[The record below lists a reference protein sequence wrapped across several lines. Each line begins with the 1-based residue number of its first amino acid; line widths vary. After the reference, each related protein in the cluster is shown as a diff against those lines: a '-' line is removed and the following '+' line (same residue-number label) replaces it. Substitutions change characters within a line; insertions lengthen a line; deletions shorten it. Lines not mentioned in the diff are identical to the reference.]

1 MKKNIVIIIKS
12 YCLAWLIAFLLVMSS
27 AFQSTISVPDAFQNF
42 VDLLAYS
49 QFIVAIHVLC
59 VILYFL
65 FLTLFYF
72 IRVYKKRGLDIMFK
86 RLLLRVVMPFLIII
100 MGYNVTVYNNT
111 NERFNY
117 QWDYSIENKSS
128 VSKDLYAKDGKHRG
142 MSVFGWGRRGVTK
155 PLDTLVTNNVEWV
168 AVVPFTY
175 QENETTKEMTMP
187 RNFGQWSRRDSVFIK
202 SINDIHDKNMHV
214 MLKPHL
220 WMSDGWRSNITL
232 NSDAEWET
240 WFASYRANM
249 LHYAKMAKD
258 FNVELL
264 CIGTELKTSLKK
276 QPKQW
281 ITLVKEI
288 KEIYSGKLTYAANW
302 DGEYDNIDFWNQLDY
317 IGIQAYF
324 PLTKIK
330 NPDLEAI
337 KNGWDRHITMLE
349 SLSEKHNKPILFTE
363 IGYRSDA
370 SSTIKPWEWSEY
382 TGVLTKKKSNET
394 QLLAYEAMFSKLWS
408 KDWFMGT
415 YIWEWDTRT
424 KPNSKSTDLNFSP
437 RFKPAQNN
445 IAKWYG
451 KTDK

>member
-1 MKKNIVIIIKS
+1 
-12 YCLAWLIAFLLVMSS
+12 
-27 AFQSTISVPDAFQNF
+27 
-42 VDLLAYS
+42 
-49 QFIVAIHVLC
+49 
-59 VILYFL
+59 
-65 FLTLFYF
+65 
-72 IRVYKKRGLDIMFK
+72 
-86 RLLLRVVMPFLIII
+86 
-100 MGYNVTVYNNT
+100 
-111 NERFNY
+111 
-117 QWDYSIENKSS
+117 
-128 VSKDLYAKDGKHRG
+128 
-142 MSVFGWGRRGVTK
+142 
-155 PLDTLVTNNVEWV
+155 
-168 AVVPFTY
+168 
-175 QENETTKEMTMP
+175 
-187 RNFGQWSRRDSVFIK
+187 
-202 SINDIHDKNMHV
+202 
-214 MLKPHL
+214 
-220 WMSDGWRSNITL
+220 
-232 NSDAEWET
+232 
-240 WFASYRANM
+240 M